1 MMFEVVQ
8 MDKEGFERC
17 ILATMHNAEGKRGP
31 TDHLRRLAFEIEA
44 LRLDRVSWAW
54 ITRRLNVIRQD
65 EVPLTAH
72 KVRTYWSDCKQR
84 TAAQASPAP
93 IAPTVAQRP
102 HPTPFNS
109 LEKAQ
114 ARQARTDARR
124 ATR

>member
-1 MMFEVVQ
+1 

-17 ILATMHNAEGKRGP
+17 IRATMHNAEGKRGP
-31 TDHLRRLAFEIEA
+31 TDHLRRLASEIES
-44 LRLDRVSWAW
+44 LRLDGVSWAW
-54 ITRRLNVIRQD
+54 ITRRLNVVRQD

-84 TAAQASPAP
+84 PSAQSRPAP
-93 IAPTVAQRP
+93 TPSSLAQRP
-102 HPTPFNS
+102 HPAPFNS

-114 ARQARTDARR
+114 ARQARTDART